1 MRTLAV
7 LLIAL
12 AGCVGEADRYP
23 ATQDPVSPTPLPTTP
38 DSDAGVTPAIQTD
51 AGVAAATDGVAA
63 PDSLAVPD
71 SLASCPPVPPGKYKG
86 TFSGQGSGV
95 ITFTVVDG
103 KAYGK
108 LGQTFSRG
116 FLKVKDPKKT
126 DFPLVDAEIL
136 CNKLVVGI
144 GRPAG
149 TTGGTNHRGSILA
162 TYRPGNKLF
171 KGNWTMPFGQG
182 TFKAY
187 FTP

>member
-1 MRTLAV
+1 MRIVAV

-12 AGCVGEADRYP
+12 AGCVGEADHDPP
-23 ATQDPVSPTPLPTTP
+23 AQDPVSPSPLPTSP
-38 DSDAGVTPAIQTD
+38 DSDAGVTLPTAQTD
-51 AGVAAATDGVAA
+51 AGVAPATDGV
-63 PDSLAVPD
+63 AVPD
-71 SLASCPPVPPGKYKG
+71 SLASCPPVPSGKYKG

-136 CNKLVVGI
+136 CNKLIVGI
-144 GRPAG
+144 GRPEG
-149 TTGGTNHRGSILA
+149 TTGGTDHRGSIRA

-171 KGNWTMPFGQG
+171 KGDWAMPFGQG
-182 TFKAY
+182 TFKAT